1 MTIRLQNFITSVTCS
16 TIYAYLAH
24 EFDVFI
30 TDIDKYQK
38 IAEDLVTTSE
48 TLSVQVEEEKI
59 AALQANIKLQHEA
72 EHRAILQHQLQVR
85 PSQV

>member
-1 MTIRLQNFITSVTCS
+1 LSVKIFLQIIQIHVS
-16 TIYAYLAH
+16 IL
-24 EFDVFI
+24 
-30 TDIDKYQK
+30 DIDKYQK

-85 PSQV
+85 LNQPQRAPSF